1 MQTNVDTREVY
12 VYNTHR
18 KYFGGIM
25 PSTLRKNITLS
36 KVEYET
42 ISLFAKKQG
51 LSFSEFLRNTA
62 LAAAE
67 KSEEIDLLD
76 FLTKNTKFV
85 SAEEQKE
92 FDEMNIDFNN
102 LEGRELTID
111 EVLQG

>member
-1 MQTNVDTREVY
+1 
-12 VYNTHR
+12 
-18 KYFGGIM
+18 M
-25 PSTLRKNITLS
+25 PTTLRKNITLN

-51 LSFSEFLRNTA
+51 LSFSEFLRKTA

-67 KSEEIDLLD
+67 KSEEVDLLD
-76 FLTKNTKFV
+76 FLINNTEFV
-85 SAEEQKE
+85 GAEEQKE

-111 EVLQG
+111 EVLQS